1 MDTDSFIV
9 YIKTN
14 DIYKEIAEYVET
26 KFVTLNRFEQTT
38 TERKNKKVTGVIE
51 DE

>member
-14 DIYKEIAEYVET
+14 DIYKEIAANVET
-26 KFVTLNRFEQTT
+26 KFDNS
-38 TERKNKKVTGVIE
+38 NY
-51 DE
+51 D